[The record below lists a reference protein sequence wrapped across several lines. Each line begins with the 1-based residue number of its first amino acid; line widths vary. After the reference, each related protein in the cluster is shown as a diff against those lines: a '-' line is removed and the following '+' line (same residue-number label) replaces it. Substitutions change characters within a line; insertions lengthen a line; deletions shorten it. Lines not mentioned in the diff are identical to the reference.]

1 MHLESTLD
9 CDFLTGSYIREF
21 WVFACLILFSWLE
34 HSACIFMN
42 IAVNSVNQTAG
53 LSLFLFLPISHGLLS
68 AVFCCLCETLTC
80 YICFN
85 ASQFD
90 QPLNRISME
99 TITNIHGPNL
109 GMISYSFTFTVWT
122 MLLFSCSYQTFMF
135 HNWNIHI
142 IIFRGGGIL
151 GIDSMPDLRKK
162 KPIPLVSEVVSDF
175 YYYYY
180 YYFHIVSYWNATLS
194 HVLVIFTCL
203 LIASKY

>member
-1 MHLESTLD
+1 MHLESKLD
-9 CDFLTGSYIREF
+9 GDFLTGSYIREF
-21 WVFACLILFSWLE
+21 WAFACLILSWLDSFSWLE

-42 IAVNSVNQTAG
+42 IVVKFSQPNARAFSIP
-53 LSLFLFLPISHGLLS
+53 LSPHFPLFIKCC
-68 AVFCCLCETLTC
+68 FCCLCETLTF

-99 TITNIHGPNL
+99 TIPNIHGPNL
-109 GMISYSFTFTVWT
+109 GMISYSFTLTVWT
-122 MLLFSCSYQTFMF
+122 MLLFSCSYQTFIF
-135 HNWNIHI
+135 HYWNIHI
-142 IIFRGGGIL
+142 IIFREGGIL

-180 YYFHIVSYWNATLS
+180 FHIVSFWIQ
-194 HVLVIFTCL
+194 HCRMFW
-203 LIASKY
+203 